1 MDIQLEKKKGI
12 QKKHIPY
19 IAGGAVVILLLIWII
34 FGNHASTLRVDAA
47 SLNIADVTFG
57 KFNDYIR
64 LNGQVQPISVVQLS
78 PEEGGIVQE
87 KVVEE
92 GAHVKKGDVILR
104 LSNSNLDLQILNAE
118 SELAE
123 KQNLLRNTQVTMQQD
138 KLNNETEKVQLDIDT
153 RRKQRTYLQYER
165 LYKER
170 LISREEYLQ
179 AKEDYEVAQ
188 KKHGLI
194 TERLVQDSIYRNI
207 QMDQMEDN
215 LQNMR
220 KNVLLIRERKEK
232 LEVRATIDGELG
244 LLDAELGQNITAGQM
259 VGQINDLSD
268 FKIEAMIDEHY
279 IDRVTNGLPAT
290 FERQET
296 TFNLK
301 VRKVYPEV
309 REGRFRT
316 DFVFEGKRPDN
327 IRSGQ
332 TYYIDLQLGEP
343 TESVLIPKGTFFQ
356 VTGGNWIFV
365 VDKEGKKAYRR
376 QIRIGRQNPQY
387 YEVLEGLEKGERV
400 IVSGYESYKDN
411 EVLILTYIIHS
422 GFISGYQNRYGD
434 NLKPP
439 TNVYHRMTA

>member
-12 QKKHIPY
+12 QKKHLPY
-19 IAGGAVVILLLIWII
+19 IGGGAVILLLLGWII
-34 FGNHASTLRVDAA
+34 FGNHASTLKVDGK
-47 SLNIADVTFG
+47 SLNIADVTYG

-64 LNGQVQPISVVQLS
+64 VNGQVQPISVVQLS

-153 RRKQRTYLQYER
+153 RRKQRTFQQYQR

-188 KKHGLI
+188 KKHKLI

-220 KNVLLIRERKEK
+220 KNVLLIRERKDK

-244 LLDAELGQNITAGQM
+244 LLDAELGQNINAGQ
-259 VGQINDLSD
+259 
-268 FKIEAMIDEHY
+268 
-279 IDRVTNGLPAT
+279 R
-290 FERQET
+290 
-296 TFNLK
+296 
-301 VRKVYPEV
+301 EV
-309 REGRFRT
+309 
-316 DFVFEGKRPDN
+316 
-327 IRSGQ
+327 IRGC
-332 TYYIDLQLGEP
+332 
-343 TESVLIPKGTFFQ
+343 K
-356 VTGGNWIFV
+356 
-365 VDKEGKKAYRR
+365 
-376 QIRIGRQNPQY
+376 
-387 YEVLEGLEKGERV
+387 
-400 IVSGYESYKDN
+400 
-411 EVLILTYIIHS
+411 
-422 GFISGYQNRYGD
+422 
-434 NLKPP
+434 
-439 TNVYHRMTA
+439 

>member
-1 MDIQLEKKKGI
+1 MDIQLEQKKGL

-19 IAGGAVVILLLIWII
+19 ILAGAVILLLLGWII
-34 FGNHASTLRVDAA
+34 FGNHASTMRVDGKG
-47 SLNIADVTFG
+47 LNIAEVKYG
-57 KFNDYIR
+57 EFNDYIR
-64 LNGQVQPISVVQLS
+64 VNGQVQPISVVQLS
-78 PEEGGIVQE
+78 PEEGGIVRE

-153 RRKQRTYLQYER
+153 QRKKRTYTQYSK
-165 LYKER
+165 LYSER

-179 AKEDYEVAQ
+179 AKEDYEVSM
-188 KKHGLI
+188 KKHSLI
-194 TERLVQDSIYRNI
+194 SERLKQDSIYRTI

-220 KNVLLIRERKEK
+220 KNVILIRERKEK

-244 LLDAELGQNITAGQM
+244 LLDAELGQNIVAGQM

-279 IDRVTNGLPAT
+279 IDRVSNGLPAT
-290 FERQET
+290 FERQGSS
-296 TFNLK
+296 FNLK
-301 VRKVYPEV
+301 LRKVYPEV
-309 REGRFRT
+309 RDGRFRT
-316 DFVFEGKRPDN
+316 DFIFQGKRPEN

-343 TESVLIPKGTFFQ
+343 TQSVLIPKGTFFQ

-365 VDKEGKKAYRR
+365 VDKDGKKAYRR
-376 QIRIGRQNPQY
+376 KIRIGRQNPQY
-387 YEVLEGLEKGERV
+387 YEVIEGLEKGERV

-411 EVLILTYIIHS
+411 EVLIL
-422 GFISGYQNRYGD
+422 R
-434 NLKPP
+434 
-439 TNVYHRMTA
+439 